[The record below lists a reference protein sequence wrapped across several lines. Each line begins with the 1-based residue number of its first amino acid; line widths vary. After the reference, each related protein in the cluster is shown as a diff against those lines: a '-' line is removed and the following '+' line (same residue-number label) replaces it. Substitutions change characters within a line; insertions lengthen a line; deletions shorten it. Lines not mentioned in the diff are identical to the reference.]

1 MARGK
6 RKDRLAEEIKK
17 IVSNAFLLKVR
28 DPRLKMAINITAV
41 DVSPDGRN
49 AKVYYVVFSG
59 SDKDEVAAA
68 LKKVEPLI
76 RKEIAENMRARYVPN
91 ICFAYDTSL
100 EYSRHIESIL
110 HDIKDKRSY
119 NDSLIDIYNE
129 MMSSE
134 SLIFLPHENVD
145 GDALGSSVAVCL
157 AARKTGIKSYV
168 LLSEE
173 LPYNLKF
180 IANDA
185 NDFCREQL
193 LPTGSG
199 DGITDDICVTEL
211 PQGFEVKTAVWLD
224 HNQVSRSAMG
234 EELFR
239 IADTKICI
247 DHHKT
252 AERFGD
258 YCYIDSKAAATGEIV
273 YDMFVTA
280 SVDIDKHM
288 ANAALLAITTD
299 TGSFKYSNVTPDT
312 HKRAAELM
320 LLGADPCYIANNVFA
335 SVKFEEMKLSSLALE
350 NTQIHAGGKIA
361 ITFVSRD
368 MIEKAGASDDM
379 TSPIVDKLR
388 SIENVEIAIMVR
400 EHINGYT
407 KVSMRSKS
415 FADVA
420 KVAEK
425 FGGGGHIRAS
435 GFVTDDTFENI
446 KDSLIKEAGAALG

>member
-1 MARGK
+1 M
-6 RKDRLAEEIKK
+6 
-17 IVSNAFLLKVR
+17 
-28 DPRLKMAINITAV
+28 
-41 DVSPDGRN
+41 
-49 AKVYYVVFSG
+49 
-59 SDKDEVAAA
+59 
-68 LKKVEPLI
+68 
-76 RKEIAENMRARYVPN
+76 
-91 ICFAYDTSL
+91 
-100 EYSRHIESIL
+100 
-110 HDIKDKRSY
+110 
-119 NDSLIDIYNE
+119 
-129 MMSSE
+129 
-134 SLIFLPHENVD
+134 
-145 GDALGSSVAVCL
+145 
-157 AARKTGIKSYV
+157 
-168 LLSEE
+168 
-173 LPYNLKF
+173 KF

-273 YDMFVTA
+273 YDMFVTTN
-280 SVDIDKHM
+280 VDIDNHM

-388 SIENVEIAIMVR
+388 SIENVEITI
-400 EHINGYT
+400 
-407 KVSMRSKS
+407 SSPRS
-415 FADVA
+415 V
-420 KVAEK
+420 
-425 FGGGGHIRAS
+425 
-435 GFVTDDTFENI
+435 
-446 KDSLIKEAGAALG
+446 

>member
-17 IVSNAFLLKVR
+17 IVSNAFLMKVR
-28 DPRLKMAINITAV
+28 DPRLKMAVNVTAV

-49 AKVYYVVFSG
+49 AKIYYVVFSG
-59 SDKDEVAAA
+59 SERDEVAHA

-91 ICFAYDTSL
+91 IRFAYDTSL

-119 NDSLIDIYNE
+119 NDSLMDIYNE
-129 MMSSE
+129 VMSAR
-134 SLIFLPHENVD
+134 SLVFLPHENID
-145 GDALGSSVAVCL
+145 GDALGSAVALCL
-157 AARKTGIKSYV
+157 AARKKGIKSYV

-180 IANDA
+180 ISDDA
-185 NDFCREQL
+185 TDFCKNQL
-193 LPTGSG
+193 SEVDAGK
-199 DGITDDICVTEL
+199 GISDDICVTEL
-211 PQGFEVKTAVWLD
+211 SKDFKRGTAVWMD
-224 HNQVSRSAMG
+224 NNQVSRVALG
-234 EELFR
+234 DELFNS
-239 IADTKICI
+239 AVTKVCI

-252 AERFGD
+252 ADRFGD

-273 YDMFVTA
+273 YDMLA
-280 SVDIDKHM
+280 SVDADIDKEM
-288 ANAALLAITTD
+288 ANAMLLAITTD

-312 HKRAAELM
+312 HRRAFELM
-320 LLGADPCYIANNVFA
+320 NFGADPCYIANNVFA
-335 SVKFEEMKLSSLALE
+335 SIKLEEMKLSSFALE
-350 NTQIHAGGKIA
+350 NTQIYAGGKIA
-361 ITFVSRD
+361 MTFVSRD

-400 EHINGYT
+400 EHIKGYT

-420 KVAEK
+420 KIAEQ

-435 GFVTDDTFENI
+435 GFVTDETFKDI
-446 KDSLIKEAGAALG
+446 KDSLIDAAGAALG